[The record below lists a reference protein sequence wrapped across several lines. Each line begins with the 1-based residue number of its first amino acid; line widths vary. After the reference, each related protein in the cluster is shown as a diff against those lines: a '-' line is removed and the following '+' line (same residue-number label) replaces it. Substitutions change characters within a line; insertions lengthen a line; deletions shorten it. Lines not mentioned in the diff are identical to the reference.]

1 MPRSAE
7 PSFRF
12 GNHQTLSTQYALL
25 FPFGDMWFEV
35 AIIEGNTPFLLSAS
49 FLKRIGVIIDIEKN
63 TLWSGALKRYLQI
76 GMSPRN
82 LMMLDINEFWSSK
95 KKIQV
100 GLINDAE
107 FQESLLNQ
115 EYIQSPRFFFSS
127 RLADVALRLGPY
139 MSISGQKDICTRTQ
153 EVHQSWQIKINQK
166 NTRPTT
172 TTTRKSP
179 SQICVSSR
187 ENSKPDKKTGQG
199 PNKQTTT
206 IKICQRTQRI
216 YHYATPQK
224 PAK

>member
-1 MPRSAE
+1 MTHVVGVTGQHE
-7 PSFRF
+7 VLMF
-12 GNHQTLSTQYALL
+12 GQYTRD
-25 FPFGDMWFEV
+25 P
-35 AIIEGNTPFLLSAS
+35 
-49 FLKRIGVIIDIEKN
+49 EKVV
-63 TLWSGALKRYLQI
+63 SI
-76 GMSPRN
+76 
-82 LMMLDINEFWSSK
+82 
-95 KKIQV
+95 
-100 GLINDAE
+100 
-107 FQESLLNQ
+107 
-115 EYIQSPRFFFSS
+115 YIFFSS

-139 MSISGQKDICTRTQ
+139 MSISSQKDICTRTQ

-206 IKICQRTQRI
+206 TKICQRTQRI
-216 YHYATPQK
+216 YHCATPQK